1 MIKVLSASILTNIGL
16 AGALIG
22 GGIWAFDYITWI
34 DRTRVLY
41 NEERR
46 SEAEIRTKAYHEG
59 YSQRDYELNNIK
71 KDYEDKTKKLK
82 DLTKQEIL
90 STIKRPDNKERA
102 DWQNVINCYKDHV
115 ERKQTSSISLTC
127 NVQYEEIKTLY
138 RAPVVKYMNY
148 QKDLHKKL
156 VFDRKTHDP
165 SKVSWWKYRT
175 QRGELVNDIKQIK
188 DSDLFI
194 DKYDLVLVNSEDKL
208 DGGVYVFKEVCKRI
222 WADDIKAYRV
232 NKTLRSET
240 FDQTLW
246 KIDNHYVD
254 DYEYWSKWN
263 KSDCETKFDIGRI
276 GYYA

>member
-102 DWQNVINCYKDHV
+102 D
-115 ERKQTSSISLTC
+115 
-127 NVQYEEIKTLY
+127 
-138 RAPVVKYMNY
+138 
-148 QKDLHKKL
+148 
-156 VFDRKTHDP
+156 
-165 SKVSWWKYRT
+165 
-175 QRGELVNDIKQIK
+175 
-188 DSDLFI
+188 
-194 DKYDLVLVNSEDKL
+194 
-208 DGGVYVFKEVCKRI
+208 
-222 WADDIKAYRV
+222 
-232 NKTLRSET
+232 
-240 FDQTLW
+240 
-246 KIDNHYVD
+246 
-254 DYEYWSKWN
+254 
-263 KSDCETKFDIGRI
+263 
-276 GYYA
+276 